1 MMAWNFRKSIKIAP
15 GFKINIGKRGTSMTM
30 GPKGAKVTFGSNGTY
45 VSSGLPGTGIFY
57 RKKISS
63 TNNEGNYYSSNIN
76 EPSIL
81 TIIIGIII
89 VVVCVVLFFSSFGW
103 DWMIGGSRS
112 FSSYGVHYHKSNAI
126 DVSWTKYLFYP
137 LIVIGTIYGIFVV
150 RAGFSSNNDIDT
162 DNNDLETLDGN
173 DNVSENQ
180 SVLTKNQKSSDIQSE
195 LHRIL
200 DPVCNDIKEKRTTA
214 KDRVLKNA
222 TSASKRSLV
231 KDITKDVLKEL
242 SSNNESNI

>member
-1 MMAWNFRKSIKIAP
+1 MAWNFRKSIKIAP

-45 VSSGLPGTGIFY
+45 VSSGLPGTGILY

-63 TNNEGNYYSSNIN
+63 TNSGGNYYSSNIN

-103 DWMIGGSRS
+103 DWIIGSGRS
-112 FSSYGVHYHKSNAI
+112 FSSHGVHYHKSNVV
-126 DVSWTKYLFYP
+126 DLSWTKFLFYP
-137 LIVIGTIYGIFVV
+137 LVVIGTIYGIFVV
-150 RAGFSSNNDIDT
+150 RAGFSSNNDI
-162 DNNDLETLDGN
+162 NDLETLDGN
-173 DNVSENQ
+173 NNVSENQ
-180 SVLTKNQKSSDIQSE
+180 SVITKNQKSSDIQSE
-195 LHRIL
+195 LLRIL
-200 DPVCNDIKEKRTTA
+200 DPVCKDIKEKRTTA

-231 KDITKDVLKEL
+231 REITKDVLKEL
-242 SSNNESNI
+242 SSKN